1 MIDKTVF
8 ENKIAAYY
16 TLGCKLNFAE
26 TSTIG
31 KVLAEQGVRKARPGE
46 KADICVVNTCSVTE
60 LADKKCR
67 QAIRRIG
74 KQHPGAFIVVTGCY
88 AQLKPEEVSHIEGV
102 DLVLGAEQ
110 KLDLLMYLDDLKKR
124 EEGGAIIA
132 SRTKDIR
139 TFSPSCSADDRT
151 RHFLKVQDGCD
162 YFCSYCTIPF
172 ARGRSRNGTIASM
185 VKQAEEVASNGGKE
199 IVLTGVNI
207 GDFGKSTGE
216 TFIDLIRALDEVEG
230 IVRYRI
236 SSIEPNLI
244 TDEAIDF
251 VACSRRFAPHFH
263 IPLQSGSDEVLKLM
277 RRRYDTIL
285 FRHKI
290 EKIKEVMTHAF
301 IGVDVIVGTRGETDT
316 CFEEARPFIESLDIS
331 QLHVFSYSERPGTQ
345 ALKIDHVV
353 DPKTKHARSQQ
364 LLDIS
369 DRKLHAFYEAH
380 IGQKA
385 NVLFE
390 QTRKGGMMHGFTENY
405 IKVEIPYDHS
415 LVNETRQVILEGW
428 NEDKTELVVKIIE

>member
-290 EKIKEVMTHAF
+290 EKIKEVMPHAF
-301 IGVDVIVGTRGETDT
+301 IGVDVIVGTRCETDT
-316 CFEEARPFIESLDIS
+316 CFEEARTFIESLDIS

-428 NEDKTELVVKIIE
+428 NEDKTALVVKIIE

>member
-1 MIDKTVF
+1 M
-8 ENKIAAYY
+8 
-16 TLGCKLNFAE
+16 
-26 TSTIG
+26 
-31 KVLAEQGVRKARPGE
+31 
-46 KADICVVNTCSVTE
+46 
-60 LADKKCR
+60 
-67 QAIRRIG
+67 
-74 KQHPGAFIVVTGCY
+74 
-88 AQLKPEEVSHIEGV
+88 
-102 DLVLGAEQ
+102 
-110 KLDLLMYLDDLKKR
+110 
-124 EEGGAIIA
+124 
-132 SRTKDIR
+132 
-139 TFSPSCSADDRT
+139 
-151 RHFLKVQDGCD
+151 
-162 YFCSYCTIPF
+162 
-172 ARGRSRNGTIASM
+172 
-185 VKQAEEVASNGGKE
+185 
-199 IVLTGVNI
+199 LTGVNI

-216 TFIDLIRALDEVEG
+216 TFIDLIRALDKVEEV
-230 IVRYRI
+230 VRYRI

-277 RRRYDTIL
+277 RGAVTTTL

-290 EKIKEVMTHAF
+290 EKIKEVMPHAF
-301 IGVDVIVGTRGETDT
+301 ISVDVIVGTQGETDT
-316 CFEEARPFIESLDIS
+316 CFEEARTFIESLDIS
-331 QLHVFSYSERPGTQ
+331 QLRVQLFGTAGYAGTQ
-345 ALKIDHVV
+345 DR
-353 DPKTKHARSQQ
+353 PRRRPENQHARSQQ

-428 NEDKTELVVKIIE
+428 NGDKTALVVKIIE